1 MKVSLIVSDIDGTI
15 LPAGCG
21 QDGKRSDGPG
31 VSDGIER
38 LGRLIREW
46 GLPFTLVYVDK
57 IIDKTG

>member
-31 VSDGIER
+31 VSYRITCNNGNQR
-38 LGRLIREW
+38 
-46 GLPFTLVYVDK
+46 TLRNP
-57 IIDKTG
+57 